1 MTNPTLIFTPR
12 RDALLA
18 GHDNSLDVLVR
29 VQVPDAPTVGAVKR
43 SPLHLALVI
52 DRSGSMSG
60 QPLEE
65 AKRCAA
71 HVIDGLQPTDCAS
84 IVVYDNEVQTL
95 VPALALDD
103 RAKFHDALRG
113 LGSGGSTDLHAG
125 WLRGAETLAPLTG
138 AGTLSRVILLS
149 DGCANHG
156 LTDVSAIA
164 RQCAELA
171 GAGVSTSTYGLGH
184 HFNEELMVAMARAG
198 GGNHYY
204 GQTAEDLM
212 DPFREEFALLNATCA
227 RATKLTLTPAAGV
240 RLEVI
245 NDYVA
250 AGDATWSLP
259 DLVHGGEV
267 WAMVRLHIPKS
278 LLPAGHNQMF
288 DSLLTASVRYN
299 DMTGEPRAIQPATL
313 ALRTLSAAAFGAVAE
328 DELVTRRASELEA
341 AAIQRKARAA
351 AQEGDWDTVMAL
363 LARIEKLGEN
373 NEWLRAV
380 LMELRI
386 LATQRDRVMFAKEAM
401 YSSERM
407 SRRVAA
413 SEELPCLVA
422 DAGGAAFLRR
432 RAAQG
437 KRDPSG
443 PAGR

>member
-29 VQVPDAPTVGAVKR
+29 VQAPDAPTVGAAKR

-71 HVIDGLQPTDCAS
+71 HVIDGLQPTDRAS
-84 IVVYDNEVQTL
+84 IVVYDQDVQTL
-95 VPALALDD
+95 IPALALGD
-103 RAKFHDALRG
+103 RAKFHHALRDVD
-113 LGSGGSTDLHAG
+113 SGGTTDLHAG

-138 AGTLSRVILLS
+138 TGTLSRVILLS
-149 DGCANHG
+149 DGCANRG

-198 GGNHYY
+198 VGNHYY

-212 DPFREEFALLNATCA
+212 DPFREEFALLNATCG
-227 RATKLTLTPAAGV
+227 RSTKLTLVPAKGV
-240 RLEVI
+240 RMEVI

-278 LLPAGHNQMF
+278 LLPDGDGQMLN
-288 DSLLTASVRYN
+288 SLLTASVCYN
-299 DMTGEPRAIQPATL
+299 DMAGEPHAIQPATL
-313 ALRTLSAAAFGAVAE
+313 ALRVLSAAAFGAVAE
-328 DELVTRRASELEA
+328 DELVARRASELEA
-341 AAIQRKARAA
+341 AAIQRTARSA
-351 AQEGDWDTVMAL
+351 AQAGDWDTVTAL
-363 LARIEKLGEN
+363 LAHIEKLGED

-380 LMELRI
+380 ATELRV
-386 LATQRDRVMFAKEAM
+386 LAKRRDQAMFAKEAL
-401 YSSERM
+401 YSASRM
-407 SRRVAA
+407 TMRVAA
-413 SEELPCLVA
+413 SYERPSRAQESSGP
-422 DAGGAAFLRR
+422 AFLRR
-432 RAAQG
+432 KAAQG
-437 KRDPSG
+437 KRDPSE
-443 PAGR
+443 PASS